1 MRFIASLIKQ
11 FKAQSP
17 VVTVVAPVAAP
28 APIAPGHRSGI
39 HEVMGRPKMDVQTLA
54 KANDLRAMDLAGRVA
69 AEALG
74 LVIIR
79 NPRAPGFMTQRT
91 GVKGYDD
98 WRLVHT
104 GRSESEVYA
113 GLGIDAMRVATC
125 RNDAGTMRFVNQG
138 AVDKLEAA
146 LPRRIEQYDYASL
159 RDMQE
164 EREEL
169 EQASAAPSP

>member
-1 MRFIASLIKQ
+1 MRFIAGLIQQ
-11 FKAQSP
+11 FKAPSRA
-17 VVTVVAPVAAP
+17 VPVAALAYA
-28 APIAPGHRSGI
+28 APERRMGI
-39 HEVMGRPKMDVQTLA
+39 HEVMGRPQMDVQTLT
-54 KANDLRAMDLAGRVA
+54 KANDLRAMDMAGRMA

-79 NPRAPGFMTQRT
+79 NPGGPGFMTQRT
-91 GVKGYDD
+91 GVQCHED

-104 GRSESEVYA
+104 GRSESEVFA

-125 RNDAGTMRFVNQG
+125 RNDAGTMRFVGQG

-159 RDMQE
+159 RDMHE

-169 EQASAAPSP
+169 ELASSAPRP